1 MSGAVYEAL
10 CCFRLTT
17 DTGTILELW
26 ELSDGNFE
34 ILAAENHRPNEVVY
48 AVTLSLVES
57 ELLSEKLAMATRATR
72 RCTAQSR
79 TGRNA

>member
-1 MSGAVYEAL
+1 MPEVYEAL

-34 ILAAENHRPNEVVY
+34 ILAAENHKPDEVVY
-48 AVTLSLVES
+48 AATLSLVEA
-57 ELLSEKLAMATRATR
+57 EMFAEKITMATSAVRNTG
-72 RCTAQSR
+72 QSQD
-79 TGRNA
+79 TKGEA

>member
-1 MSGAVYEAL
+1 MPEVYEAL

-34 ILAAENHRPNEVVY
+34 ILAAENHRPDEVVY
-48 AVTLSLVES
+48 AVTVSLVEA
-57 ELLSEKLAMATRATR
+57 EIFSEKIAVATSAV
-72 RCTAQSR
+72 
-79 TGRNA
+79 RNTDRGPGDA